1 MRVRYNWWIC
11 TLGVGKM
18 KAVNRRESSLTN
30 KLFTLLLATVFWIGF
45 TQSGAAD
52 EPITYRLKWLF
63 NTSVVGDL
71 YADSHYLF
79 TKEGLTVT
87 IKEGGPERDAIR
99 ELELGRA
106 QFGVASADQVIRALS
121 KGAEVVVIAQFFQ
134 VNPLQWMYRADK
146 IKINRLADLE
156 GQVLGVTFG
165 GNDETILRTLL
176 AKAGLTEADVK
187 LYSVRYD
194 YTPFIQKIV
203 NFWPVYRNTQAVFL
217 GEKLRGSGDVFAFF
231 NPADYGVRFVAN
243 SLVTSRDMIESR
255 PQLVRRFTAALL
267 RGWQAAMDPDN
278 ANQAVETLRRYDKDS
293 SVETLQQEL
302 AITRSLVQPDAAIP
316 IGFIDTAAWKQ
327 TEQIMVTQG
336 LVPTP
341 VHVEKALREIS
352 QQ

>member
-1 MRVRYNWWIC
+1 M
-11 TLGVGKM
+11 GAEKM
-18 KAVNRRESSLTN
+18 KFGNCRAKSRT
-30 KLFTLLLATVFWIGF
+30 KKFFALLLVTIIWIGR

-71 YADSHYLF
+71 YAESHHFF

-121 KGAEVVVIAQFFQ
+121 KGAEVVVIAQFYQ
-134 VNPLQWMYRADK
+134 VNPLQWMYRPDK

-156 GQVLGVTFG
+156 GHVLGVTFG

-243 SLVTSRDMIESR
+243 SLVTSREMTESR
-255 PQLVRRFTAALL
+255 PLTVRKFTSALL

-278 ANQAVETLRRYDKDS
+278 ANQALETLQRSDKDS
-293 SVETLQQEL
+293 SVDALQQEL
-302 AITRSLVQPDAAIP
+302 AITKSLVQPDAAIP
-316 IGFIDTAAWKQ
+316 IGFIDAAAWKQ

-341 VHVEKALREIS
+341 VHVEKALRELP

>member
-1 MRVRYNWWIC
+1 
-11 TLGVGKM
+11 M
-18 KAVNRRESSLTN
+18 KVVNRCESSRTK
-30 KLFTLLLATVFWIGF
+30 KLFAMMLATIFWIGL

-52 EPITYRLKWLF
+52 EQITYRLKWLF
-63 NTSVVGDL
+63 NASVVGDL
-71 YADSHYLF
+71 YADSHHLF

-99 ELELGRA
+99 ELELGRV

-121 KGAEVVVIAQFFQ
+121 KGADVVVIVQFFQ
-134 VNPLQWMYRADK
+134 VNPLQWMYRPDK
-146 IKINRLADLE
+146 IKINRLVDLKD
-156 GQVLGVTFG
+156 QALGVTFG

-243 SLVTSRDMIESR
+243 SLVTSREMIESQ
-255 PQLVRRFTAALL
+255 PQTVRKFTAALL

-278 ANQAVETLRRYDKDS
+278 ENQAVETLRRYDKDS
-293 SVETLQQEL
+293 SVETLKQEL
-302 AITRSLVQPDAAIP
+302 AITRSLVQPDTAIP

-327 TEQIMVTQG
+327 TEQIMLTQG

-341 VHVEKALREIS
+341 VNVERALWKIS

>member
-1 MRVRYNWWIC
+1 MDA
-11 TLGVGKM
+11 G
-18 KAVNRRESSLTN
+18 NRRKNSSI
-30 KLFTLLLATVFWIGF
+30 KKFITLLLTTIFWIGL

-52 EPITYRLKWLF
+52 ELITYRLKWLF

-71 YADSHYLF
+71 FADSHHLF
-79 TKEGLTVT
+79 TQEGLTVT

-134 VNPLQWMYRADK
+134 VNPLQWMYRPDK
-146 IKINRLADLE
+146 IKINRLADLK

-165 GNDETILRTLL
+165 GNDETILRSLL

-187 LYSVRYD
+187 LFSVRYD

-243 SLVTSRDMIESR
+243 SLVTSKEMIESR
-255 PQLVRRFTAALL
+255 PQMVHKFTAALL
-267 RGWQAAMDPDN
+267 RGWQAAMDPVN
-278 ANQAVETLRRYDKDS
+278 ANQAIETLRRYDKDS

-316 IGFIDTAAWKQ
+316 IGFIDTASWKQ

-336 LVPTP
+336 LVSTP
-341 VHVEKALREIS
+341 VHVEKVLREIP

>member
-1 MRVRYNWWIC
+1 MN
-11 TLGVGKM
+11 
-18 KAVNRRESSLTN
+18 AVNRRENSRA
-30 KLFTLLLATVFWIGF
+30 KQLFALLLATLFWIGL
-45 TQSGAAD
+45 TLSAAAD
-52 EPITYRLKWLF
+52 EQITYRLKWLF

-71 YADSHYLF
+71 YADSHHFF
-79 TKEGLTVT
+79 TREGLTVT

-121 KGAEVVVIAQFFQ
+121 KGADVVVIAQFFQ
-134 VNPLQWMYRADK
+134 VNPLQWMYRPDK
-146 IKINRLADLE
+146 IKLNRLVDLK

-194 YTPFIQKIV
+194 YTPFIQKTV

-217 GEKLRGSGDVFAFF
+217 GEKLSGSGDVFAFF

-243 SLVTSRDMIESR
+243 SLVTSREMIESR
-255 PQLVRRFTAALL
+255 PQTVRKFTAALL
-267 RGWQAAMDPDN
+267 RGWKAAMDPDN
-278 ANQAVETLRRYDKDS
+278 ANQALETLRRYDKDS
-293 SVETLQQEL
+293 SLATLQQEL

-327 TEQIMVTQG
+327 TEQMMVAQR

-341 VHVEKALREIS
+341 VDVEGALWEILKP
-352 QQ
+352 